1 MPQPPEHMM
10 QELINHRLDEFEN
23 IAKLYTNSAN
33 YIWSDNL
40 MSELNAWCQ
49 ENVMPMVY
57 YGCQIMSGDLKIHN
71 DKGTM
76 IKLYY
81 LITTGGDDVVT
92 NFYDAEDNLIESVIL
107 LPRVWYIFNTGQR
120 HTVQK
125 QTPWVKGKWRYTISG
140 RIFPYYLHPM
150 MRTMNE
156 GKGTTGEYIVPERK
170 IYKYDIS
177 DKL

>member
-1 MPQPPEHMM
+1 MLQHKDKPSNLH
-10 QELINHRLDEFEN
+10 INVLD
-23 IAKLYTNSAN
+23 
-33 YIWSDNL
+33 
-40 MSELNAWCQ
+40 
-49 ENVMPMVY
+49 MV
-57 YGCQIMSGDLKIHN
+57 
-71 DKGTM
+71 
-76 IKLYY
+76 
-81 LITTGGDDVVT
+81 DVT
-92 NFYDAEDNLIESVIL
+92 D
-107 LPRVWYIFNTGQR
+107 
-120 HTVQK
+120 QK